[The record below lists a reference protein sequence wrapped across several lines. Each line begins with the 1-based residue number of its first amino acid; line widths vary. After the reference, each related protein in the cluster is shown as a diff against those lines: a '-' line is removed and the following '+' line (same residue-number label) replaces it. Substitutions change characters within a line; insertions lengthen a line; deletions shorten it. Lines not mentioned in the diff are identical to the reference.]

1 MLSYIIRRIAA
12 MFPVLAFV
20 AVFVF
25 LLIHITP
32 VDPAAIIAGDYA
44 TLDQIAAIRTQ
55 LKLDRPLLEQF
66 TTWLNRLVRAD
77 LGVSIFSQ
85 QPVARLIGQR
95 LEPTLILALMATSM
109 AVIIAVPLGVIAAY
123 YGGGVFDRLVVGF
136 SVLGFS
142 TPIFLVGYFLVYVFA
157 LGLDWFPA
165 QGYSPLSAGLGFCLR
180 SLLLP
185 ALAVALL
192 YVALITRVTRAVCIE
207 VLNQDYVRTAQ
218 AKGLESWVVLR
229 RHVLP
234 NAAVPIATVVGIGIA
249 AMLGG
254 VVVTET
260 VFNIPG
266 LGRLTADAIVRRDFP
281 IIQGLMLLFTG
292 IYVGVNLLIDLSYV
306 FFDPRIR
313 Y

>member
-1 MLSYIIRRIAA
+1 MLKYIIGRIAA
-12 MFPVLAFV
+12 TAPVLACV

-25 LLIHITP
+25 LLVHITP
-32 VDPAAIIAGDYA
+32 VDPAVILAGDYA

-66 TTWLNRLVRAD
+66 TTWVGHLVRGD

-95 LEPTLILALMATSM
+95 LEPTLLLALLATGM
-109 AVIIAVPLGVIAAY
+109 AVLISVPLGVIAAY
-123 YGGGVFDRLVVGF
+123 CAGGFFDRLVIGF

-165 QGYSPLSAGLGFCLR
+165 QGYSPFSAGLGLCLR

-192 YVALITRVTRAVCIE
+192 YVALIARVARAVCLE

-218 AKGLESWVVLR
+218 AKGLKPWVVLR

-260 VFNIPG
+260 VFNVPG
-266 LGRLTADAIVRRDFP
+266 LGRLTADAIVRRDYP
-281 IIQGLMLLFTG
+281 IIQGLMLLFTA

>member
-1 MLSYIIRRIAA
+1 MSYIIRRIAA

>member
-1 MLSYIIRRIAA
+1 
-12 MFPVLAFV
+12 
-20 AVFVF
+20 
-25 LLIHITP
+25 
-32 VDPAAIIAGDYA
+32 
-44 TLDQIAAIRTQ
+44 
-55 LKLDRPLLEQF
+55 
-66 TTWLNRLVRAD
+66 
-77 LGVSIFSQ
+77 
-85 QPVARLIGQR
+85 
-95 LEPTLILALMATSM
+95 
-109 AVIIAVPLGVIAAY
+109 
-123 YGGGVFDRLVVGF
+123 
-136 SVLGFS
+136 
-142 TPIFLVGYFLVYVFA
+142 
-157 LGLDWFPA
+157 
-165 QGYSPLSAGLGFCLR
+165 
-180 SLLLP
+180 
-185 ALAVALL
+185 
-192 YVALITRVTRAVCIE
+192 VTRAVCIE

>member
-1 MLSYIIRRIAA
+1 LSYIIRRIIA
-12 MFPVLAFV
+12 MVPILAFV

-66 TTWLNRLVRAD
+66 TTWVGRLARAD

-123 YGGGVFDRLVVGF
+123 CGGGVFDRLVIGF

-165 QGYSPLSAGLGFCLR
+165 QGYSPLSAGLGICFR

-218 AKGLESWVVLR
+218 AKGLEPWVVLW

-260 VFNIPG
+260 VFNVPG
-266 LGRLTADAIVRRDFP
+266 LGRLTADAIVRRDYP

-306 FFDPRIR
+306 FFDPRIC

>member
-66 TTWLNRLVRAD
+66 TTWVNRLVRAD

>member
-1 MLSYIIRRIAA
+1 MLSYLIRRIVGTI
-12 MFPVLAFV
+12 PVLAFV
-20 AVFVF
+20 AGFVF
-25 LLIHITP
+25 LLLHITP

-44 TLDQIAAIRTQ
+44 TLDQIAAIRAQ
-55 LKLDRPLLEQF
+55 LKLDRPLSEQF
-66 TTWLNRLVRAD
+66 MTWADHLMRGD

-95 LEPTLILALMATSM
+95 LEPTLLLALLATGM
-109 AVIIAVPLGVIAAY
+109 AVAIAVPLGVIAAY
-123 YGGGVFDRLVVGF
+123 TAGGIFDRCVIGF

-165 QGYSPLSAGLGFCLR
+165 QGYSPLSAGLGPCLR

-192 YVALITRVTRAVCIE
+192 YVALIARVARTVCLD
-207 VLNQDYVRTAQ
+207 VLDQDYVRTAA
-218 AKGLESWVVLR
+218 AKGLKPQAVLL

-234 NAAVPIATVVGIGIA
+234 NAAVPIATVIGIGIA

-260 VFNIPG
+260 VFNVPG
-266 LGRLTADAIVRRDFP
+266 LGRLTADAILRRDYP

-292 IYVGVNLLIDLSYV
+292 VYVGVNLLIDLSYIV
-306 FFDPRIR
+306 LDPRIR

>member
-1 MLSYIIRRIAA
+1 MLSYIIRRIIA
-12 MFPVLAFV
+12 MVPILAFV

-66 TTWLNRLVRAD
+66 TTWVSRLARAD

-165 QGYSPLSAGLGFCLR
+165 QGYSPLSAGLGFCFR

-218 AKGLESWVVLR
+218 AKGLEPWVVLW

-260 VFNIPG
+260 VFNVPG
-266 LGRLTADAIVRRDFP
+266 LGRLTADAIVRRDYP

-306 FFDPRIR
+306 FFDPRIC

>member
-1 MLSYIIRRIAA
+1 MLSYIIRRMVATI
-12 MFPVLAFV
+12 PVLGCV

-25 LLIHITP
+25 LLIHLTP

-66 TTWLNRLVRAD
+66 TTWLDRLAHGD

-95 LEPTLILALMATSM
+95 LEPTLLLALLATL
-109 AVIIAVPLGVIAAY
+109 IAVLTAIPLGAMAAY
-123 YGGGVFDRLVVGF
+123 CAGGFFDRLVIGF

-157 LGLDWFPA
+157 LGLEWFPA
-165 QGYSPLSAGLGFCLR
+165 QGYSPLSSGLGPCLR

-185 ALAVALL
+185 AFAVAML
-192 YVALITRVTRAVCIE
+192 YVALITRVARAVCLE
-207 VLNQDYVRTAQ
+207 VLSQDYIRTAQ
-218 AKGLESWVVLR
+218 AKGLESWTVLR

-260 VFNIPG
+260 VFNVPG
-266 LGRLTADAIVRRDFP
+266 LGRLTADAILRRDYP
-281 IIQGLMLLFTG
+281 IIQGLMLLFTA

-306 FFDPRIR
+306 LFDPRIR

>member
-1 MLSYIIRRIAA
+1 MLSYIMRRIVATV
-12 MFPVLAFV
+12 PVLACV

-32 VDPAAIIAGDYA
+32 VDPAVIIAGDYA

-66 TTWLNRLVRAD
+66 TTWVGHLVHGD

-95 LEPTLILALMATSM
+95 LEPTLLLALLATGM
-109 AVIIAVPLGVIAAY
+109 AVLISVPLGVIAAY
-123 YGGGVFDRLVVGF
+123 GAGGFFDRLVIGF

-165 QGYSPLSAGLGFCLR
+165 QGYSPLSAGLGLCLR

-185 ALAVALL
+185 AIAVALL
-192 YVALITRVTRAVCIE
+192 YVALIARVARAVCLE
-207 VLNQDYVRTAQ
+207 VLNQDYIRTAQ
-218 AKGLESWVVLR
+218 AKGLKTWAVLR

-260 VFNIPG
+260 VFNVPG
-266 LGRLTADAIVRRDFP
+266 LGRLTADAIVRRDYP
-281 IIQGLMLLFTG
+281 IIQGLMLLFTA

-306 FFDPRIR
+306 LFDPRIR

>member
-1 MLSYIIRRIAA
+1 MSYIIRRIAA

-66 TTWLNRLVRAD
+66 TTWVNRLARAD

>member
-1 MLSYIIRRIAA
+1 MLSYIIRRIVATV
-12 MFPVLAFV
+12 PVLAFV

-25 LLIHITP
+25 LLVHITP
-32 VDPAAIIAGDYA
+32 VDPAVIIAGDYA
-44 TLDQIAAIRTQ
+44 TLDQIAAIRSQ
-55 LKLDRPLLEQF
+55 MKLDRPLLEQF
-66 TTWLNRLVRAD
+66 TTWTSHLMHAD

-85 QPVARLIGQR
+85 HQVSRLIGQR
-95 LEPTLILALMATSM
+95 LEPTLLLALLATVM
-109 AVIIAVPLGVIAAY
+109 AVIIAVPLGVVAAY
-123 YGGGVFDRLVVGF
+123 CAGGFFDRLVIGF

-165 QGYSPLSAGLGFCLR
+165 QGYTPLSKSLGGCLH

-192 YVALITRVTRAVCIE
+192 YVALIARMTRAVCLE
-207 VLNQDYVRTAQ
+207 VLAQDYVRTAE
-218 AKGLESWVVLR
+218 AKGLGHRQVLL

-234 NAAVPIATVVGIGIA
+234 NAAVPIATVIGIGIA

-260 VFNIPG
+260 VFNVPG
-266 LGRLTADAIVRRDFP
+266 LGRLTADAILRRDYP

-292 IYVGVNLLIDLSYV
+292 IYVGVNLVIDLTYV
-306 FFDPRIR
+306 LFDPRIR

>member
-66 TTWLNRLVRAD
+66 TTWVNRLVRAD

-109 AVIIAVPLGVIAAY
+109 AVITAVPLGVIAAY

>member
-1 MLSYIIRRIAA
+1 

-66 TTWLNRLVRAD
+66 TTWVNRLVRAD

>member
-1 MLSYIIRRIAA
+1 

-66 TTWLNRLVRAD
+66 TTWVNRLVRAD

-109 AVIIAVPLGVIAAY
+109 AVITAVPLGVIAAY

>member
-1 MLSYIIRRIAA
+1 MSYIIRRIAA

-66 TTWLNRLVRAD
+66 TTWVNRLVRAD

>member
-1 MLSYIIRRIAA
+1 MSYIIRRIIA
-12 MFPVLAFV
+12 MVPILAFV

-66 TTWLNRLVRAD
+66 TTWVNRLVRAD

>member
-66 TTWLNRLVRAD
+66 TTWVNRLVRAD

-306 FFDPRIR
+306 FFDPRIL

>member
-12 MFPVLAFV
+12 MCPVLAFV

-66 TTWLNRLVRAD
+66 TTWVNRLVRAD